1 MRIAKV
7 AKIRDMIVFIS
18 KTLSHYLGSYRS
30 NEASTGAPPTEH
42 QEVPLVDSPSS
53 PP

>member
-18 KTLSHYLGSYRS
+18 KTLGHLGSYRS